1 METTAKLSRSLIRYD
16 FQVFDRMSLREVW
29 LAIPMG
35 RLESV
40 KAAGKVTLKPN
51 IYTFSRVTLYVF
63 KLKEKRR
70 NRVTWASCI

>member
-1 METTAKLSRSLIRYD
+1 
-16 FQVFDRMSLREVW
+16 
-29 LAIPMG
+29 MG

-70 NRVTWASCI
+70 SRVTWASCI